1 MLNHT
6 TSASQPGP
14 ADRSGQAS
22 VHPVRILRLRDVVRK
37 TGMARSTLYDWLNP
51 KSSRY
56 DPSFPKQVMLGRQS
70 VGWLESEIDMWLQ
83 QRIADSRGILA

>member
-1 MLNHT
+1 MLNHA
-6 TSASQPGP
+6 TSALQPGHP
-14 ADRSGQAS
+14 ETQAT
-22 VHPVRILRLRDVVRK
+22 VHSVRILRLRDVVRK

-83 QRIADSRGILA
+83 QRIADSRGVRA